1 MSVLVKQFQR
11 SLKSLL
17 RSLISNV
24 CKKKKQQQKNNNK
37 RKYENTAFP
46 RTQKHNLEK
55 KKINKLEKRLKKKNL
70 EYTEY
75 FFPL

>member
-1 MSVLVKQFQR
+1 MSVVVKQFQK

-24 CKKKKQQQKNNNK
+24 CKKKKKKKKKKN
-37 RKYENTAFP
+37 YEKTAFP
-46 RTQKHNLEK
+46 RTRKHNLEK
-55 KKINKLEKRLKKKNL
+55 KKISKLEKRLKKKNL
-70 EYTEY
+70 EYAEY

>member
-1 MSVLVKQFQR
+1 MSVVVKQFQK

-24 CKKKKQQQKNNNK
+24 CKKKKKKNK
-37 RKYENTAFP
+37 KKYENTAFP
-46 RTQKHNLEK
+46 RTRKHNLEK
-55 KKINKLEKRLKKKNL
+55 KKISKLEKRLKKKNL
-70 EYTEY
+70 EYAEY

>member
-1 MSVLVKQFQR
+1 MSVVVKQFQK

-24 CKKKKQQQKNNNK
+24 CKKKKKKKNKNK
-37 RKYENTAFP
+37 KKYENTAFP
-46 RTQKHNLEK
+46 RTRKHNLEK
-55 KKINKLEKRLKKKNL
+55 KKISKLEKRLKKKNL
-70 EYTEY
+70 EYAEY

>member
-1 MSVLVKQFQR
+1 MSVVVKQFQK

-24 CKKKKQQQKNNNK
+24 CIKKIKKKKK
-37 RKYENTAFP
+37 KYENTAFP
-46 RTQKHNLEK
+46 RTRKHNLEK
-55 KKINKLEKRLKKKNL
+55 KKISKLEKRLKKKNL
-70 EYTEY
+70 EYAEY